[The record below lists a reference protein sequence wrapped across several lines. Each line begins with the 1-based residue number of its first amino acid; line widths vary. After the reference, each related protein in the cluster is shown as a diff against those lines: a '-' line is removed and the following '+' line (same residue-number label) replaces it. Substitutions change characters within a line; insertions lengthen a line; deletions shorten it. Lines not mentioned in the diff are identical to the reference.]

1 MPADDN
7 VVKMPDRLERRAQK
21 IEAAMARRAKGD
33 EEWIEG
39 TIELAV
45 ELAGA
50 RDDHSGDREFGRW
63 LDGRFGDNRL
73 PKDEQSALIQW
84 GRDPAQTRI
93 MLEKAETRSIQMIHR
108 SFRNATKERFHSTGK
123 TTTPK
128 REQAEASIR
137 EHKARTGSYPSV
149 IEAGEE
155 SGLSR
160 IVIEPALA
168 AVKAEDRMAPSELR
182 FIKAQDLHVEARIRA
197 LDKEREKTFDE
208 RVRLGVLERNAGYL
222 AALEKLEKEASEKRE
237 RYDTLIN
244 SYRPIFTDT
253 EFTVILTCL
262 HPDNSASPEKRDT
275 AFKAFNAMKLQ
286 LTGKK

>member
-1 MPADDN
+1 MSAEDN

-21 IEAAMARRAKGD
+21 IEAAMARRTKGD

-63 LDGRFGDNRL
+63 LEGRFGDNRL

-84 GRDPAQTRI
+84 GRDPVQTRI
-93 MLEKAETRSIQMIHR
+93 MLEKTETRSIQMLHR
-108 SFRNATKERFHSTGK
+108 SFRNATKAQEERFTSASK

-149 IEAGEE
+149 IEAGKE

-168 AVKAEDRMAPSELR
+168 AVKAEDSIAPSEIR
-182 FIKAQDLHVEARIRA
+182 FTKAQDAHVEARVKA
-197 LDKEREKTFDE
+197 LRKALEAEYSE
-208 RVRLGVLERNAGYL
+208 RVRLQVLEENAPYRTLPRGVKTRGRRTVG
-222 AALEKLEKEASEKRE
+222 ALR
-237 RYDTLIN
+237 
-244 SYRPIFTDT
+244 RPHQRPQAHF
-253 EFTVILTCL
+253 
-262 HPDNSASPEKRDT
+262 HRH
-275 AFKAFNAMKLQ
+275 
-286 LTGKK
+286 